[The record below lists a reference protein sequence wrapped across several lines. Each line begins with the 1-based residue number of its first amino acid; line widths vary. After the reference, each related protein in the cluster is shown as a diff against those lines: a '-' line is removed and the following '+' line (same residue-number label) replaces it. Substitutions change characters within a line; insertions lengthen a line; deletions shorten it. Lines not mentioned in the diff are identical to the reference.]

1 VPLRDGGS
9 MKAESKDLRYFLE
22 ALEEKW
28 PGEVLRINTEGKT
41 FDLADC
47 DAAAFLAKL
56 KASGKRPATLF
67 RGFKTLSGKRWP
79 GELLFSELAT
89 HRKQAAAMDL
99 QGAVGFHEL
108 AQEFARRNR
117 ATKKPIRISSSEAP
131 VKQSV
136 TSGAQLSLFDLPVY
150 RKDEFDAKPGWL
162 CAVGIGREPES
173 GRYNCSWHRLHVHS
187 PERAS
192 VRINP
197 RHLMEYM
204 NRYRS
209 KGADKMPVAFAL
221 GHHPAFEVA
230 AGSNCAWGVD
240 EYEFAGGLMDSP
252 LRITESETLG
262 ADFLIPADAEMVIE
276 GLLDLKNKEIC
287 GPWADVM
294 RYYSPQTLE
303 PLFTPTALLMRRN
316 PICIGNWT
324 GHDTYGSLGA
334 ASYVYSVLKERYPR
348 VLAVNQVCP
357 YTYIIQ
363 FKPRVPGESTR
374 LAAMALGS
382 FADRIKNVI
391 LVDEDIDPFDLKLV
405 LFSISTRVD
414 ADSAQV
420 QIIRDLQANRQ
431 DPSTERYLRVG
442 GLIIDS
448 TKPVGKPFPDIGKTP
463 DNALTRIRL
472 EDFVSAA
479 ELGKIAG

>member
-1 VPLRDGGS
+1 
-9 MKAESKDLRYFLE
+9 MESQPKDLKSFLQI
-22 ALEEKW
+22 LEDRS
-28 PGEVLRINTEGKT
+28 PGEVLRIDTDGKE
-41 FDLADC
+41 FNLVDC

-56 KASGKRPATLF
+56 KAGGKRPATLF
-67 RGFKTLSGKRWP
+67 RGFKTLSGKRWQ

-89 HRKQAAAMDL
+89 LRKQAAAMDL
-99 QGAVGFHEL
+99 AGELKFQEL
-108 AQEFARRNR
+108 AQEFSRRNQL
-117 ATKKPIRISSSEAP
+117 TKKPVEIPASEAP
-131 VKQSV
+131 IKQSV
-136 TSGAQLSLFDLPVY
+136 TTGSGLSLFDLPVY
-150 RKDEFDAKPGWL
+150 RKDEFDARPGWL
-162 CAVGIGREPES
+162 CAVGIGKEPES

-187 PERAS
+187 AAHAS

-204 NRYRS
+204 NRYRA
-209 KGADKMPVAFAL
+209 KGFEKMPVAFVL

-240 EYEFAGGLMDSP
+240 EYEFAGGLMDCP
-252 LRITESETLG
+252 LRVTESETLG
-262 ADFLIPADAEMVIE
+262 ADFLIPADAELVVEGMV
-276 GLLDLKNKEIC
+276 DLQKKEIC

-303 PLFTPTALLMRRN
+303 PLFTPTAFLMRKN

-324 GHDTYGSLGA
+324 GHDSYGVLGA

-357 YTYIIQ
+357 YTYVIQ
-363 FKPRVPGESTR
+363 FRPRVPGESTR

-391 LVDEDIDPFDLKLV
+391 LVDDDIDPFDLNMV
-405 LFSISTRVD
+405 MFAISTRTD

-431 DPSTERYLRVG
+431 DPSTERYMRVG

-448 TKPVGKPFPDIGKTP
+448 TKPVGKPFPEIGKPP
-463 DNALTRIRL
+463 DDAMKRIRL

>member
-1 VPLRDGGS
+1 MSTRP
-9 MKAESKDLRYFLE
+9 KDLGYFLQI
-22 ALEEKW
+22 LDEKW
-28 PGEVLRINTEGKT
+28 PGEVLRVDTAGKP
-41 FDLADC
+41 FDIADC

-56 KASGKRPATLF
+56 RASGKKPVTLF
-67 RGFKTLSGKRWP
+67 RGFKTLSGKTWL

-89 HRKQAAAMDL
+89 LRKQAAAMDL
-99 QGAVGFHEL
+99 AGETGFHEL
-108 AQEFARRNR
+108 AQEFSRRNR
-117 ATKKPIRISSSEAP
+117 LTHKPVKVASSEAP
-131 VKQSV
+131 VKQNVS
-136 TSGAQLSLFDLPVY
+136 SGARLSLFDLPVY

-162 CAVGIGREPES
+162 CAIGIGKEPEA

-187 PERAS
+187 PDFAS

-204 NRYRS
+204 NRYRA
-209 KGADKMPVAFAL
+209 KGADKMPVAFVL

-240 EYEFAGGLMDSP
+240 EYDFAGGLMDSP
-252 LRITESETLG
+252 LRVTESETLG
-262 ADFLIPADAEMVIE
+262 KDFLIPADAEIIVE
-276 GLLDLKNKEIC
+276 GMIDLKKKEFC

-294 RYYSPQTLE
+294 LYYSPQTLE
-303 PLFTPTALLMRRN
+303 PVFTPTAFLMRRN
-316 PICIGNWT
+316 PVCIGNWT
-324 GHDTYGSLGA
+324 GHDTYGNLGA

-391 LVDEDIDPFDLKLV
+391 LVDDDIDPFNLNMV
-405 LFSISTRVD
+405 LFAISTRVD

-442 GLIIDS
+442 GLIIDA
-448 TKPVGKPFPDIGKTP
+448 TKPVGKPFPDIGKPP
-463 DNALTRIRL
+463 DNALARIRL
-472 EDFVSAA
+472 EDFVGAG
-479 ELGKIAG
+479 ELGKVTG

>member
-1 VPLRDGGS
+1 
-9 MKAESKDLRYFLE
+9 MESQAKDLRSFLRI
-22 ALEEKW
+22 LDGQW
-28 PGEVLRINTEGKT
+28 PGEVLRVDTEGKE
-41 FDLADC
+41 FDLAAC
-47 DAAAFLAKL
+47 DAAGFLFKL

-67 RGFKTLSGKRWP
+67 RGFKTLSGKLWH

-89 HRKQAAAMDL
+89 LRKQAAAMEL
-99 QGAVGFHEL
+99 TGEVKFQEL
-108 AQEFARRNR
+108 AQEFSRRNR
-117 ATKKPIRISSSEAP
+117 LTQKPVKIPSEQAP
-131 VKQSV
+131 VKEILLTPEQM
-136 TSGAQLSLFDLPVY
+136 SLFDLPVY

-162 CAVGIGREPES
+162 CAIGIGKEPDS
-173 GRYNCSWHRLHVHS
+173 GRYNCSWHRLHVHT
-187 PERAS
+187 PERAA
-192 VRINP
+192 VRVNP

-204 NRYRS
+204 NRYRA
-209 KGADKMPVAFAL
+209 KGCEKMPVAFAL
-221 GHHPAFEVA
+221 GHHPLFEVA
-230 AGSNCAWGVD
+230 AGSNCAWGTD

-252 LRITESETLG
+252 LRVTESATLG
-262 ADFLIPADAEMVIE
+262 SDFLIPADAEIVVEGMV
-276 GLLDLKNKEIC
+276 DLNQREFC

-303 PLFTPTALLMRRN
+303 PLFSPTAFLMRRD

-324 GHDTYGSLGA
+324 GHDSYGVLGA

-357 YTYIIQ
+357 YTYVIQ
-363 FKPRVPGESTR
+363 FKPRIPGESTR

-391 LVDEDIDPFDLKLV
+391 LVDDDIDPFDLNMV
-405 LFSISTRVD
+405 LFAISTRVD
-414 ADSAQV
+414 AESGQV

-431 DPSTERYLRVG
+431 DPSTDRYLRVG

-448 TKPVGKPFPDIGKTP
+448 TKPVGKPFPDIGKPP
-463 DNALTRIRL
+463 DASVARIRL

-479 ELGKIAG
+479 ELGKISG

>member
-1 VPLRDGGS
+1 
-9 MKAESKDLRYFLE
+9 MESQAKDLRTFLKILDE
-22 ALEEKW
+22 RW
-28 PGEVLRINTEGKT
+28 PGEVLRVDTQGKT
-41 FDLADC
+41 FNLAEC

-67 RGFKTLSGKRWP
+67 RGFKTLSGKTWQ

-89 HRKQAAAMDL
+89 YRKQAVALDL
-99 QGAVGFHEL
+99 DGEVTFHQL
-108 AQEFARRNR
+108 AQEFSRRNR
-117 ATKKPIRISSSEAP
+117 LAQKPVKVPSPDAP
-131 VKQSV
+131 VKQTV
-136 TSGAQLSLFDLPVY
+136 ATGAGLSLFDLPVY

-162 CAVGIGREPES
+162 CAIGVGKEPES

-187 PERAS
+187 PEHAS
-192 VRINP
+192 ARINP

-204 NRYRS
+204 NRYRA
-209 KGADKMPVAFAL
+209 KGADKMPVAFVL

-240 EYEFAGGLMDSP
+240 EYDFAGGLMDSP
-252 LRITESETLG
+252 LRVTESETLE
-262 ADFLIPADAEMVIE
+262 ADFLIPAGAEIIVE
-276 GLLDLKNKEIC
+276 GLIDLHKKEFC

-303 PLFTPTALLMRRN
+303 PLFTPTAFLMRRN

-324 GHDTYGSLGA
+324 GHDSYGLLGA
-334 ASYVYSVLKERYPR
+334 ASYIYSVLKERYPR

-391 LVDEDIDPFDLKLV
+391 LVDDDIDPFDLNLV

-414 ADSAQV
+414 ADSGQV

-431 DPSTERYLRVG
+431 DPSTERALRVG

-448 TKPVGKPFPDIGKTP
+448 TKPVGKPFPDIGKPP
-463 DNALTRIRL
+463 DGSMARIRL
-472 EDFVSAA
+472 EDFVSTA
-479 ELGKIAG
+479 ELGNISG

>member
-1 VPLRDGGS
+1 
-9 MKAESKDLRYFLE
+9 MESRQAQTKDLRSFLKILDE
-22 ALEEKW
+22 RW
-28 PGEVLRINTEGKT
+28 PGEVLRVDTQGKA

-67 RGFKTLSGKRWP
+67 RGFKTLSGKAWP
-79 GELLFSELAT
+79 GELLFSELST
-89 HRKQAAAMDL
+89 LRKQAAAMDL
-99 QGAVGFHEL
+99 DGAVKFQEL
-108 AQEFARRNR
+108 AQEFSRRNR
-117 ATKKPIRISSSEAP
+117 LTQKPVQIPSSDAP
-131 VKQSV
+131 VKRIV
-136 TSGAQLSLFDLPVY
+136 ETGANLSLYDLPVY

-162 CAVGIGREPES
+162 CAIGVGKEPDS
-173 GRYNCSWHRLHVHS
+173 GRYNLSWHRLHVHA
-187 PERAS
+187 PDYAS
-192 VRINP
+192 ARINP

-204 NRYRS
+204 NRYRA
-209 KGADKMPVAFAL
+209 KGFDRMPVAFAL

-240 EYEFAGGLMDSP
+240 EYEFAGGLMDCP
-252 LRITESETLG
+252 VRVTESESLG
-262 ADFLIPADAEMVIE
+262 KDFLIPADAEIVVEGMV
-276 GLLDLKNKEIC
+276 DLTKKEIC

-303 PLFTPTALLMRRN
+303 PLFTPTAFLMREN

-324 GHDTYGSLGA
+324 GHDTYGILGA

-348 VLAVNQVCP
+348 VMAVNQVCP
-357 YTYIIQ
+357 YTYVIQ
-363 FKPRVPGESTR
+363 FKPSVPGESTR
-374 LAAMALGS
+374 LALMALGS

-391 LVDEDIDPFDLKLV
+391 LVDDDIDPFDLSMV
-405 LFSISTRVD
+405 MFAISTRTD

-431 DPSTERYLRVG
+431 DPSTERYMRVG
-442 GLIIDS
+442 GLIIDA
-448 TKPVGKPFPDIGKTP
+448 TKPVGKPFPDIGKPP
-463 DNALTRIRL
+463 DSGVARMRL

-479 ELGKIAG
+479 ELGKLAG

>member
-1 VPLRDGGS
+1 MEFQP
-9 MKAESKDLRYFLE
+9 KDLRYFFRILD
-22 ALEEKW
+22 EKY
-28 PGEVLRINTEGKT
+28 PGEVLRVDTRNKE
-41 FDLADC
+41 FSLVEC

-67 RGFKTLSGKRWP
+67 RGFKTLSGKTWH
-79 GELLFSELAT
+79 GDLLFSELAT
-89 HRKQAAAMDL
+89 LRKQAVAMDL
-99 QGAVGFHEL
+99 DGEVKFQDL
-108 AQEFARRNR
+108 AQEFSRRNR
-117 ATKKPIRISSSEAP
+117 LTTKPVKVPASAAP
-131 VKQSV
+131 VRQI
-136 TSGAQLSLFDLPVY
+136 QLNVGQMSLFDLPVY
-150 RKDEFDAKPGWL
+150 RKDEFDARPGWL
-162 CAVGIGREPES
+162 CAIGIGKEPES
-173 GRYNCSWHRLHVHS
+173 GRYNLSWHRLHVHS
-187 PERAS
+187 PEHAS

-204 NRYRS
+204 NRYRA
-209 KGADKMPVAFAL
+209 KGFEEMSVAFAL

-240 EYEFAGGLMDSP
+240 EYEFAGGLLDSP
-252 LRITESETLG
+252 VRVTPSATLG
-262 ADFLIPADAEMVIE
+262 DDFLIPADAEIVVE
-276 GLLDLKNKEIC
+276 GTVHLTKKEIC

-303 PLFTPTALLMRRN
+303 PLFTPTAFLMRN
-316 PICIGNWT
+316 EPICIGNWT
-324 GHDTYGSLGA
+324 GHDSYGVLGA

-357 YTYIIQ
+357 YTYIVQ

-391 LVDEDIDPFDLKLV
+391 LVDDDIDPFDLNMV
-405 LFSISTRVD
+405 MFSISTRTD

-420 QIIRDLQANRQ
+420 QIIKDLQANRQ
-431 DPSTERYLRVG
+431 DPSTEKNLRVG

-448 TKPVGKPFPDIGKTP
+448 TKPVGKPFPDIGKPP
-463 DNALTRIRL
+463 DSALSRIHL
-472 EDFVSAA
+472 ENFVTAA
-479 ELGKIAG
+479 ELGKVAG

>member
-1 VPLRDGGS
+1 
-9 MKAESKDLRYFLE
+9 MEFQAKDLRTFLKI
-22 ALEEKW
+22 LDDRW
-28 PGEVLRINTEGKT
+28 PGEVLRVDTQGKT
-41 FDLADC
+41 FDLAEC

-56 KASGKRPATLF
+56 KASGKRPAALF
-67 RGFKTLSGKRWP
+67 RGFKTVSGKTWH

-89 HRKQAAAMDL
+89 YRKQAVALDL
-99 QGAVGFHEL
+99 DGEVTFHQL
-108 AQEFARRNR
+108 AQEFSRRNR
-117 ATKKPIRISSSEAP
+117 LAQKPVKVPSRDAP
-131 VKQSV
+131 VKQTV
-136 TSGAQLSLFDLPVY
+136 ATGAGLSLFDLPVY

-162 CAVGIGREPES
+162 CAIGIGKEPES

-187 PERAS
+187 PEHAS
-192 VRINP
+192 ARINP

-204 NRYRS
+204 NRYRA
-209 KGADKMPVAFAL
+209 KGADKMPVAFVL
-221 GHHPAFEVA
+221 GHHPVFEVA

-240 EYEFAGGLMDSP
+240 EYDFAGGLMDSP
-252 LRITESETLG
+252 LRVTESETLG
-262 ADFLIPADAEMVIE
+262 ADFLIPADAEIIVE
-276 GLLDLKNKEIC
+276 GLIDLHNKEFC

-303 PLFTPTALLMRRN
+303 PVFTPTAFLMRRN

-324 GHDTYGSLGA
+324 GHDSYGLLGA
-334 ASYVYSVLKERYPR
+334 ASYIYSVLKERYPR

-374 LAAMALGS
+374 LAALALGS

-391 LVDEDIDPFDLKLV
+391 LVDEDIDPFDLNLV

-414 ADSAQV
+414 ADSGQV

-431 DPSTERYLRVG
+431 DPSTERALRVG

-448 TKPVGKPFPDIGKTP
+448 TKPVGKPFPEIGKAP
-463 DNALTRIRL
+463 DDAIARIRL
-472 EDFVSAA
+472 EDFVSTA
-479 ELGKIAG
+479 ELGKISG

>member
-1 VPLRDGGS
+1 
-9 MKAESKDLRYFLE
+9 MEFQAKDLRTFLKI
-22 ALEEKW
+22 LDDRW
-28 PGEVLRINTEGKT
+28 PGEVLRVDTQGKT
-41 FDLADC
+41 FDLAEC

-67 RGFKTLSGKRWP
+67 RGFKTLGGKTWP

-89 HRKQAAAMDL
+89 YRKQAAALDL
-99 QGAVGFHEL
+99 DGEAPFHQS
-108 AQEFARRNR
+108 AQEFSRRNR
-117 ATKKPIRISSSEAP
+117 LAQKPLKVPSRDAP
-131 VKQSV
+131 VKQTV
-136 TSGAQLSLFDLPVY
+136 ATGSGLSLFDLPVY

-162 CAVGIGREPES
+162 CAVGIGKEPES

-187 PERAS
+187 PEHAAA
-192 VRINP
+192 RINP

-204 NRYRS
+204 NRYRA
-209 KGADKMPVAFAL
+209 KGADKMPIAFVL

-240 EYEFAGGLMDSP
+240 EYDFAGGLMDSP
-252 LRITESETLG
+252 LRVTESETLG
-262 ADFLIPADAEMVIE
+262 ADFLIPADAEIIVE
-276 GLLDLKNKEIC
+276 GLIDLHKKEFC

-303 PLFTPTALLMRRN
+303 PVFTPTAFLMRRN
-316 PICIGNWT
+316 PVCIGNWT
-324 GHDTYGSLGA
+324 GHDSYGLLGA
-334 ASYVYSVLKERYPR
+334 ASYIYSVLKERYPR

-391 LVDEDIDPFDLKLV
+391 LVDEDIDPFDLNLV

-414 ADSAQV
+414 ADSGQV

-431 DPSTERYLRVG
+431 DPSTERALRVG

-448 TKPVGKPFPDIGKTP
+448 TKPVGKPFPEIGKPP
-463 DNALTRIRL
+463 DGSMERIRL
-472 EDFVSAA
+472 EDFISAA
-479 ELGKIAG
+479 ELGKIAS

>member
-1 VPLRDGGS
+1 MQS
-9 MKAESKDLRYFLE
+9 QSKDLRTFLQI
-22 ALEEKW
+22 LEERW
-28 PGEVLRINTEGKT
+28 PGELLRINTEGKE
-41 FDLADC
+41 FNLVEC
-47 DAAAFLAKL
+47 DAAAVLAKL
-56 KASGKRPATLF
+56 KASGKRPASLF

-89 HRKQAAAMDL
+89 LRKQAAAVDL
-99 QGAVGFHEL
+99 MGEVKFQEL
-108 AQEFARRNR
+108 AQEFSRRNR
-117 ATKKPIRISSSEAP
+117 LTQKPVQIPSADAP
-131 VKQSV
+131 VKASV
-136 TSGAQLSLFDLPVY
+136 TTGAALSLFDLPVY

-162 CAVGIGREPES
+162 CAIGIGKEPDS

-187 PERAS
+187 PAHAS

-204 NRYRS
+204 NRYRA
-209 KGADKMPVAFAL
+209 KGCDKMAVAFVL

-240 EYEFAGGLMDSP
+240 EYEFAGGLMDHP
-252 LRITESETLG
+252 LRVTESETLG
-262 ADFLIPADAEMVIE
+262 ADFLIPADAEIVVEGMV
-276 GLLDLKNKEIC
+276 DLKKREVC

-303 PLFTPTALLMRRN
+303 PLFTPTAFLMRRN

-324 GHDTYGSLGA
+324 GHDTYGVLGA

-357 YTYIIQ
+357 YTYVIQ

-391 LVDEDIDPFDLKLV
+391 LVDDDIDPFDLNMV
-405 LFSISTRVD
+405 MFAISTRVD

-431 DPSTERYLRVG
+431 DPSTERYMRVG

-448 TKPVGKPFPDIGKTP
+448 TKPVGKPFPDIGKPP
-463 DNALTRIRL
+463 DDAVARIRL
-472 EDFVSAA
+472 EEFVSAA
-479 ELGKIAG
+479 ELGKIAS

>member
-1 VPLRDGGS
+1 MGS
-9 MKAESKDLRYFLE
+9 QPKDLRTFLQI
-22 ALEEKW
+22 LEDRW
-28 PGEVLRINTEGKT
+28 PGEVLRVNTEGKE
-41 FDLADC
+41 FNLVEC

-56 KASGKRPATLF
+56 KAGGKRPASLF
-67 RGFKTLSGKRWP
+67 RGFRTLSGKRWP

-89 HRKQAAAMDL
+89 LRKQSAAMDL
-99 QGAVGFHEL
+99 TGEVKFQDL
-108 AQEFARRNR
+108 AQEFSRRNR
-117 ATKKPIRISSSEAP
+117 LTTKPVKISPNEAP

-136 TSGAQLSLFDLPVY
+136 ITGAGLSLFDLPVY

-162 CAVGIGREPES
+162 CAIGIGKEPES

-187 PERAS
+187 PAHAS

-204 NRYRS
+204 NRYRA
-209 KGADKMPVAFAL
+209 KGWDKMPVAFVL

-240 EYEFAGGLMDSP
+240 EYEFAGGLMDSA
-252 LRITESETLG
+252 LRVTESETLG
-262 ADFLIPADAEMVIE
+262 ADFLIPADAEIVVE
-276 GLLDLKNKEIC
+276 GLVDLQKKEIC

-303 PLFTPTALLMRRN
+303 PLFTPTAFLMRRN

-324 GHDTYGSLGA
+324 GHDTYGVLGA

-357 YTYIIQ
+357 YTYVIQ

-391 LVDEDIDPFDLKLV
+391 LVDDDIDPFDLNMV
-405 LFSISTRVD
+405 MFAISTRTD

-431 DPSTERYLRVG
+431 DPSTERYMRVG

-448 TKPVGKPFPDIGKTP
+448 TKPVGKPFPDIGKPP
-463 DNALTRIRL
+463 DGAMERIRL